1 MRKNKSSRLT
11 LKKQTVEESEDTV
24 GRVLLAPQQQA
35 GKSQRSPKRRRSPLR
50 AGLAIVAGRTAGALS
65 RRLRL
70 GGGTSVVGLVAQ
82 RVYPEIIEHLATQL
96 EYGCVIVTGTNG
108 KTTTSSFIASILDT
122 AGLRVLHNKEGSNL
136 MRGIATAFVT
146 RASPI
151 GHLDLKKKGQGIS
164 VLEIDEATLPQA
176 LQAVTPR
183 IIVFNNLFRD
193 QLDRYGE
200 VDTVASRWRKAI
212 ATLPTDTILV
222 LNADD
227 PTIANLGEGFAGK
240 IIYYGI
246 NDLSLN
252 LLTQEETIE
261 RHQVIDTRA
270 CPYCGSEY
278 LYDARFYSHM
288 GHYRCP
294 NGHITRPQP
303 DVRAEHIHSESFD
316 RLRVQIATDSQ
327 EKEIVIPLPGLYN
340 IYNALAAITA
350 AQALSIHWD
359 PILNGIEQF
368 KPVFG
373 RGESV
378 QVEGRMLR
386 LLLAKNPTGFNEVL
400 RTLFSDNTSRH
411 VLFVLNDRIADG
423 QDVSWIW
430 DVDFERAVGHTATLV
445 VTGTRARDLALRMK
459 YAGVALEDMQVI
471 PSQPLRTVKNEKAAK
486 KGRQRHTRGIAETLE
501 PATSTHQDQIYGLK
515 NAIDRALQCIPVGE
529 TLFIV
534 PTYTGLLEI
543 HRELEQR
550 GLTAHY
556 WEGRDA

>member
-1 MRKNKSSRLT
+1 MRKNKSSRLVIN
-11 LKKQTVEESEDTV
+11 KQAAEKSEETVS
-24 GRVLLAPQQQA
+24 RVLLAPQQQA
-35 GKSQRSPKRRRSPLR
+35 GKSQRSPERRRSPLR

-108 KTTTSSFIASILDT
+108 KTTTSSFIASILST

-151 GHLDLKKKGQGIS
+151 GYLEKKGQGIS

-183 IIVFNNLFRD
+183 IIAFNNLFRD

-200 VDTVASRWRKAI
+200 VDTVAARWRTAI

-227 PTIANLGEGFAGK
+227 PSIALLAEGFSGK
-240 IIYYGI
+240 VVYYGI

-252 LLTQEETIE
+252 LLTQNDTIE

-278 LYDARFYSHM
+278 EYDVRFYSHM

-294 NGHITRPQP
+294 NGHIERPQP
-303 DVRAEHIHSESFD
+303 DVRAEHIQSESFD
-316 RLRVQIATDSQ
+316 RLRVQVTTGN
-327 EKEIVIPLPGLYN
+327 EEEEVVVPLPGLYN
-340 IYNALAAITA
+340 IYNALAAITT
-350 AQALSIHWD
+350 AQVLDISWE
-359 PILNGIEQF
+359 PILKGIEQF

-378 QVEGRMLR
+378 QMEGRMLR

-400 RTLFSDNTSRH
+400 RTLFSENATRH
-411 VLFVLNDRIADG
+411 ILFVLNDRIADG

-430 DVDFERAVGHTATLV
+430 DVDFERVVGNTATLV

-459 YAGVALEDMQVI
+459 YAGVASEDMQIV
-471 PSQPLRTVKNEKAAK
+471 PSQPLRTVKNEKATK
-486 KGRQRHTRGIAETLE
+486 KVKQRHARSVSETLE
-501 PATSTHQDQIYGLK
+501 EASPTSQDQIYGLK
-515 NAIDRALQCIPVGE
+515 NAIDQALQSVPVGE
-529 TLFIV
+529 TLFVV

-550 GLTAHY
+550 GLAAHY

>member
-1 MRKNKSSRLT
+1 MRKNKPSRLII
-11 LKKQTVEESEDTV
+11 KKQTVEESEDTV
-24 GRVLLAPQQQA
+24 SRVLLAPEQQA
-35 GKSQRSPKRRRSPLR
+35 RKSQRSPERRHSPLR

-108 KTTTSSFIASILDT
+108 KTTTSSFIASILGN

-146 RASPI
+146 RASPM
-151 GHLDLKKKGQGIS
+151 GQLEKKGQGIS

-227 PTIANLGEGFAGK
+227 PTIANLGDGFPGK
-240 IIYYGI
+240 IVYYGI

-252 LLTQEETIE
+252 LLTRQDAIE
-261 RHQVIDTRA
+261 RHQVIDTRT

-278 LYDARFYSHM
+278 HYDARFYSHM
-288 GHYRCP
+288 GHYQCP
-294 NGHITRPQP
+294 NGHIKRPQP

-316 RLRVQIATDSQ
+316 RLRVQVATDSQ
-327 EKEIVIPLPGLYN
+327 EKDVVAGLW
-340 IYNALAAITA
+340 T
-350 AQALSIHWD
+350 WRKC
-359 PILNGIEQF
+359 P
-368 KPVFG
+368 G
-373 RGESV
+373 RGKDASPPP
-378 QVEGRMLR
+378 G
-386 LLLAKNPTGFNEVL
+386 
-400 RTLFSDNTSRH
+400 
-411 VLFVLNDRIADG
+411 
-423 QDVSWIW
+423 
-430 DVDFERAVGHTATLV
+430 
-445 VTGTRARDLALRMK
+445 
-459 YAGVALEDMQVI
+459 
-471 PSQPLRTVKNEKAAK
+471 K
-486 KGRQRHTRGIAETLE
+486 K
-501 PATSTHQDQIYGLK
+501 P
-515 NAIDRALQCIPVGE
+515 
-529 TLFIV
+529 
-534 PTYTGLLEI
+534 
-543 HRELEQR
+543 HRF
-550 GLTAHY
+550 
-556 WEGRDA
+556 